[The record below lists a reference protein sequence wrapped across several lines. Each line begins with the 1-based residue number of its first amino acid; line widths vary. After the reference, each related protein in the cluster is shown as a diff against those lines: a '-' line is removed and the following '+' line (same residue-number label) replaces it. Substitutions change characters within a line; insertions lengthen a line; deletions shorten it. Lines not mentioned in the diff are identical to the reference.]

1 MSFKCMVCLIL
12 NFVKIYFERNYMK
25 RYAINKLIEWKNGS
39 NRKPL
44 IIRGARQV
52 GKTWLMK
59 EFGKTE
65 YKKVIYINFELDKL
79 MCDLFSL
86 DFNTKRI
93 IEGLELTH
101 SKINTTNTLIILD
114 EIQECPKALTTL
126 KYFYENAP
134 GYNIVAAGSLLGVAL
149 HEHISFPVGKVDF
162 LDLYPLSFM
171 EFLDAIGE
179 GNFIELLKSP
189 KSLNIKVFK
198 EKYIEWLK
206 KYYYIG
212 GMPEAVSTFVETNNF
227 QKVRKVQENILD
239 AYTKDFSKHISSTGK
254 LKIDLLWESVP
265 SQLTQESKKFVY
277 KKIKSG
283 ARADEFEEA
292 LSWLINCGL
301 IYKINRIT
309 KPALP
314 IKAYEDTKAFKL
326 FILDVGLLCALSK
339 LPARI
344 LIDRNKIFTEFNGA
358 LAEQYVLQQLKTIED
373 IEIAYWISK
382 SGNAEI
388 DFVIQADGY
397 VIPVEVKAT
406 TNLQAKSLKV
416 YREKFEPEISI
427 RTSLADFEIN
437 NGLYNIPLYMAGK
450 LDEILKD
457 GR

>member
-1 MSFKCMVCLIL
+1 MVCLIL
-12 NFVKIYFERNYMK
+12 SLVKIYFERNYMK

-79 MCDLFSL
+79 MCDLFSM
-86 DFNTKRI
+86 DFNIQRI

-114 EIQECPKALTTL
+114 EIQECPKALTAL

-134 GYNIVAAGSLLGVAL
+134 EYNIVAAGSLLGVAL
-149 HEHISFPVGKVDF
+149 HENISFPVGKVDF

-189 KSLNIKVFK
+189 KSQNIKVFK

-254 LKIDLLWESVP
+254 LKIDLLWESIP
-265 SQLTQESKKFVY
+265 NQLTQESKKFVY

-301 IYKINRIT
+301 VYKINRIT

-326 FILDVGLLCALSK
+326 FILDVGLLCTLSK
-339 LPARI
+339 LPART
-344 LIDRNKIFTEFNGA
+344 LIDGDKIFTEFN
-358 LAEQYVLQQLKTIED
+358 
-373 IEIAYWISK
+373 
-382 SGNAEI
+382 
-388 DFVIQADGY
+388 
-397 VIPVEVKAT
+397 
-406 TNLQAKSLKV
+406 
-416 YREKFEPEISI
+416 
-427 RTSLADFEIN
+427 
-437 NGLYNIPLYMAGK
+437 
-450 LDEILKD
+450 
-457 GR
+457 